1 MYINNMITLLQ
12 KLKKG
17 ILDSI
22 SGQTCACFCFFRKRR
37 MLIESSSIFR
47 HSPWRLMNDIWND
60 IIKEQ
65 DYTVEKESYEKDEER
80 WKTLFWALYVE
91 ESRFYD
97 YSSFAWNHEGVSLYK
112 NEEDPATFHKSGN
125 DKDLLT
131 INPPMMFIAKGD
143 LLLSDYNEVIFKLPN
158 NHEVSD
164 EQQIMELKNSIL
176 SGTNKLAQDFMTKF
190 NVTDDI
196 FKQIMGSYESTVA
209 RLLKSLA
216 LLQQA
221 QWYNKKEM
229 KKFQFPTTND
239 KGGFTIRLDKDTC
252 FLGFESPDEFLKIM
266 HEKRELHHCLVHLI
280 PHYDHGVELYA
291 RIIIHP
297 TITHSLLLP
306 CLECDQ

>member
-1 MYINNMITLLQ
+1 MITVFN
-12 KLKKG
+12 KFKKG
-17 ILDSI
+17 ILESI
-22 SGQTCACFCFFRKRR
+22 FGQTCACFCIFRKKH

-60 IIKEQ
+60 IIKEP
-65 DYTVEKESYEKDEER
+65 DYTVEKESHEEDEER

-97 YSSFAWNHEGVSLYK
+97 YSSFAWDHEEVSLYK
-112 NEEDPATFHKSGN
+112 NEDGPATFHKCVKE
-125 DKDLLT
+125 KDLLAV
-131 INPPMMFIAKGD
+131 NPPIMLIAKGD
-143 LLLSDYNEVIFKLPN
+143 LLLSDYNEVIFKLPDHN
-158 NHEVSD
+158 EVNEED
-164 EQQIMELKNSIL
+164 QIMELKNSIL
-176 SGTNKLAQDFMTKF
+176 SGATQLAQDFMKKF

-196 FKQIMGSYESTVA
+196 FKQIMGSYESTVC

-221 QWYNKKEM
+221 QRYNKKEM
-229 KKFQFPTTND
+229 KKFQLPTTND

-252 FLGFESPDEFLKIM
+252 FLGFDSSDEFLKIM
-266 HEKRELHHCLVHLI
+266 HEKRELHHCLVHMI

-291 RIIIHP
+291 RIVIHP
-297 TITHSLLLP
+297 TITASLLVP